1 VHDSGEFHIAHD
13 DVINFSIIEI
23 VNIVNAITIL
33 ISAMIHWRREV
44 LLFPIVVR
52 YMYSDLCLFGPE
64 ELYRS
69 DFFPGLGWMLTKSFW
84 EELEPKWPHA
94 YPHTIFVAFYLLFS
108 IASSPFISLML

>member
-1 VHDSGEFHIAHD
+1 
-13 DVINFSIIEI
+13 